1 MLWRKLMRDVLE
13 NKAAYLA
20 CLVVISIG
28 LMVYTSLNLTADN
41 LWQAKENFYREY
53 GFPDGFATVQ
63 GISDAEI
70 RRLTALPGVARME
83 GRIVQD
89 VRVIFP
95 GREESAFLRLVT
107 VGLGQ
112 ETQISKVK
120 HLAGLPLDPHRPG
133 VWVDPQFLAANELE
147 IGGEIPVI
155 IGGRKVFLEIRGQAQ
170 SPEYVY
176 PMRTAQDL
184 FPDPRSFGIAYLPL
198 TVMRSLAGESVQ
210 FNQLI
215 FQLEPAFSY
224 QDVESL
230 LEPRLE
236 RFGLVAL
243 YPAKDQVSNFI
254 LNQELSSTE
263 ATANVMPLL
272 FLAVGAVIL
281 YILLKRIIEQQRGQI
296 GTLRSFGYGSREIQA
311 HYLSYPLI
319 IGLAGGLLGSLSGLW
334 LSFPMTAMYQAFF
347 HLPELRGRVTFDYVL
362 FALLLSVG
370 FALLAG
376 YFGSRQAMRLSPAE
390 AMRPPAPLSGRHIQ
404 LERWNWFWHSLTV
417 QGKMATRNLFRHRQR
432 SLFTFVGIMFCFSM
446 IAVTGYFNNIISV
459 MIFEQMTKVQTH
471 DIKINFAAP
480 LAAES
485 ARRELLNL
493 PGIKRVEVML
503 EAPATLKHGWRE
515 RDTVIIGLGRDAE
528 LFNLFDQDG
537 RRVLPPEGG
546 LILSSQLAE
555 ALEAKE
561 GTIITLESALL
572 RGDTVSLP
580 VHSIIPQYMGIN
592 AYMDKD
598 ALNRVLRQG
607 ELATSAL
614 LVAEEEALPLITE
627 KYREASQVATLEN
640 RQQLLDNFN
649 EMMAT
654 YGFTVWILAVF
665 AFITGFAVIYSFSIV
680 ALAER
685 KRELASLRVLGMT
698 TGEVSQILTFEQW
711 LLALAAIL
719 AGIPF
724 TMYLIGLMAQAMGS
738 DLFTLP
744 LIFEPNSF
752 IIAFVGTVCFI
763 LLAQWTLL
771 RQIRRFSLVEALK
784 ERD

>member
-1 MLWRKLMRDVLE
+1 MLWRKMVRDVLE
-13 NKAAYLA
+13 SKAAYLA

-53 GFPDGFATVQ
+53 GFPDGFATVK
-63 GISDAEI
+63 GIPEAEI
-70 RRLTALPGVARME
+70 RRLAAMPGIDQLE

-95 GREESAFLRLVT
+95 GREESTFLRLVT
-107 VGLGQ
+107 VGTGQ
-112 ETQISKVK
+112 EKAMSKVK
-120 HLAGLPLDPHRPG
+120 LLAGLPLDPHQPG
-133 VWVDPQFLAANELE
+133 IWVDPQFLAANELK
-147 IGGEIPVI
+147 IGEEIPVI

-170 SPEYVY
+170 SPEFVY
-176 PMRTAQDL
+176 PMRNAQDL

-198 TVMRSLAGESVQ
+198 PVMRSLAGEGAQ
-210 FNQLI
+210 INQLI
-215 FQLEPAFSY
+215 FQLKPGFSY
-224 QDVESL
+224 QDVESWI
-230 LEPRLE
+230 EPRLE
-236 RFGLVAL
+236 RFGLLAL

-263 ATANVMPLL
+263 ATANTMPLL

-296 GTLRSFGYGSREIQA
+296 GTLRSFGYSSREIQA

-319 IGLAGGLLGSLSGLW
+319 IGLVGGLLGSLSGLW

-347 HLPELRGRVTFDYVL
+347 HLPGLQGNFSLDYVL
-362 FALLLSVG
+362 LALLLSVG

-376 YFGSRQAMRLSPAE
+376 YFGSRQAMLLSPAE
-390 AMRPPAPLSGRHIQ
+390 AMRPPAPPSGRHIS
-404 LERWNWFWHSLTV
+404 LERWHWFWRSLTV

-432 SLFTFVGIMFCFSM
+432 SLFTFVGITFCFSM

-459 MIFEQMTKVQTH
+459 MIFDQMTKVQTH
-471 DIKINFAAP
+471 DIKITFAAP
-480 LAAES
+480 LS
-485 ARRELLNL
+485 ATGTRRELLKL
-493 PGIKRVEVML
+493 PGIKRVETLL
-503 EAPATLKHGWRE
+503 EVPATLKHGWRE
-515 RDTVIIGLGRDAE
+515 RETVIIGLGRDAE
-528 LFNLFDQDG
+528 LFNLLGEDG
-537 RRVLPPEGG
+537 RRVLLPERG

-555 ALEAKE
+555 ALGAKE

-572 RGDTVSLP
+572 RGDSISLP
-580 VHSIIPQYMGIN
+580 VYTIIPQYMGIN
-592 AYMDKD
+592 AYMDKE
-598 ALNRVLRQG
+598 ALSRVLGQG

-614 LVAEEEALPLITE
+614 LVAEEKALPLITE
-627 KYREASQVATLEN
+627 KYREASQVATMEN
-640 RQQLLDNFN
+640 RSQLLENFN

-654 YGFTVWILAVF
+654 YGFTIWILAVF

-698 TGEVSQILTFEQW
+698 PGEVLQILTFEQW
-711 LLALAAIL
+711 LLALAAML
-719 AGIPF
+719 AGIPL
-724 TMYLIGLMAQAMGS
+724 TLQLISLMAQAMGS

-752 IIAFVGTVCFI
+752 VIAAVGTACFI